1 LTFATATSTRNPE
14 RPHAGSVRKHVCA
27 FANAL
32 GGFYIIGATR
42 ERAREPWKIDPV
54 DFGGEEPGT

>member
-1 LTFATATSTRNPE
+1 
-14 RPHAGSVRKHVCA
+14 VCA

-32 GGFYIIGATR
+32 GGFYIIGASR
-42 ERAREPWKIDPV
+42 EKAREPWKIDPV